1 MAARNNFTPLYYPL
15 YLELGSESLCF
26 YFGLGAIIINRYLTK
41 EYKLIAIICISLTF
55 AVFIVKWARSDEP
68 EFRPLL
74 QDMRLVDAVEIADV
88 LDRNSI
94 DYFADVE
101 SHMLYVNQEQS
112 VQARIELAKIGI
124 VIEYPRVVKEPDLQ
138 KAYAELNRS
147 LDEANN
153 NTPVHQQSWFLRLV
167 RLVMGTVVL
176 IVLIITVIRP
186 ALAAIVLSD
195 EEK

>member
-1 MAARNNFTPLYYPL
+1 M
-15 YLELGSESLCF
+15 YLELRSESLCF
-26 YFGLGAIIINRYLTK
+26 YFCLGAIIINRYLTK
-41 EYKLIAIICISLTF
+41 EYKLMASICISVTL
-55 AVFIVKWARSDEP
+55 AVFIVKWAKNDEP

-88 LDRNSI
+88 LDRNNI
-94 DYFADVE
+94 GYFADVE

-138 KAYAELNRS
+138 KAYAELSRS
-147 LDEANN
+147 LEEANN
-153 NTPVHQQSWFLRLV
+153 NAPVHQQSWFLRMI

-186 ALAAIVLSD
+186 ALAAIVLSE

>member
-1 MAARNNFTPLYYPL
+1 M
-15 YLELGSESLCF
+15 
-26 YFGLGAIIINRYLTK
+26 AIIF
-41 EYKLIAIICISLTF
+41 ISITF
-55 AVFIVKWARSDEP
+55 AVFIVKWARDDEP

-88 LDRNSI
+88 LDQNSI

-101 SHMLYVNQEQS
+101 SHMLYVNQKQS

-124 VIEYPRVVKEPDLQ
+124 VIEYPKVSKEPDLQ
-138 KAYAELNRS
+138 KAYSELSRS
-147 LDEANN
+147 LEEEN
-153 NTPVHQQSWFLRLV
+153 NTKPVHQQSWFLRLI
-167 RLVMGTVVL
+167 RLVMGTLVL

-186 ALAAIVLSD
+186 ALAAIILTE

>member
-1 MAARNNFTPLYYPL
+1 M
-15 YLELGSESLCF
+15 
-26 YFGLGAIIINRYLTK
+26 AIIF
-41 EYKLIAIICISLTF
+41 ISITF
-55 AVFIVKWARSDEP
+55 AVFIVKWARNDEP

-101 SHMLYVNQEQS
+101 NHMLYVNQKQS

-124 VIEYPRVVKEPDLQ
+124 VIEYPKVLKEPDLQ
-138 KAYAELNRS
+138 KAYSELSRS
-147 LDEANN
+147 LEEENN
-153 NTPVHQQSWFLRLV
+153 NKPVHQQSWFLRLI
-167 RLVMGTVVL
+167 RLVMGTLVL

-186 ALAAIVLSD
+186 ALAAIILTE